1 MAKTRP
7 RTARK
12 AARPAAAKKSTSPS
26 NARRGAKATRKRAS
40 PAPAKKVATENPKPD
55 NDKIVRDNFKMP
67 AQDYQLIAALKK
79 RCLAL
84 GIAIKKN
91 ELLRAGLSAINRM
104 PDDTLRD
111 TMSSVA
117 SRGGARGGKDKRNR
131 GKADAG

>member
-12 AARPAAAKKSTSPS
+12 AARPATAKKSASPS
-26 NARRGAKATRKRAS
+26 NARRGVKAARKRAS
-40 PAPAKKVATENPKPD
+40 PTPAKKVATENPKPD
-55 NDKIVRDNFKMP
+55 NTKIVRDNFKMP
-67 AQDYQLIAALKK
+67 AQDYELIAALKK

-104 PDDTLRD
+104 PDDTLRE
-111 TMSSVA
+111 TVSSVA
-117 SRGGARGGKDKRNR
+117 GGARGGKDKRRR